1 MECWHSR
8 VHSGT
13 TNSTFSAAKWHDA
26 DEVPRIVTLQL
37 FPPEKSSA
45 RVSIAGIFALLSS
58 STDLCVFVYFVSGT
72 FSENRNLEVFALSDW
87 VMVSMNIIL
96 TLRACWT
103 TLYSLVKVS
112 RLWLLEVLPHPTTTP
127 EVSVFLT
134 KDSTGRQTT
143 WITWLGFTGEGSLIR
158 AMSLTNGGF
167 RL

>member
-1 MECWHSR
+1 MECRHSR
-8 VHSGT
+8 IHSGSSR
-13 TNSTFSAAKWHDA
+13 STFSAAKWHDA
-26 DEVPRIVTLQL
+26 DEVPRIVALQI
-37 FPPEKSSA
+37 FPPEESSS
-45 RVSIAGIFALLSS
+45 RVSIAGIFAPLSS
-58 STDLCVFVYFVSGT
+58 STDLCVMVYFVSGT
-72 FSENRNLEVFALSDW
+72 FSENRNLEVFGLSDW

-143 WITWLGFTGEGSLIR
+143 WITWLGLTGEGSRTR
-158 AMSLTNGGF
+158 AMSLKNGGWF
-167 RL
+167 